1 MDSGVA
7 PAGRKPGNWK
17 NRISASPVIK
27 VVGLLS
33 LTRAY
38 NIALLATAQYF
49 SCIFFFTEKAPDFSC
64 VTDTHFFVLV
74 VCTWMTVAGGY
85 IINYFYDKNKDF
97 VNHPH
102 KSSIDG
108 IVSQTMTLRIYLA
121 LNFAAVALSLYV
133 SLRSVAFFSGYAFVL
148 WFYSHK
154 LKKMPLV
161 SNVAQAVCA
170 VIPLF
175 AVFFYRKLVD
185 VEVLLPHGFFI
196 FFTLLSLNLLN
207 DMNNQKGDAVFGYR
221 TLPLVLGPRKAKA
234 AAILSMAAAVVCS
247 AVVYSFEKGNAF
259 AYYFVFAGIA
269 LLSCI
274 AAVSIG
280 RGNRKYYLAYTMIK
294 ALILAGLLWIP
305 LRVWVL

>member
-1 MDSGVA
+1 MGSGVN
-7 PAGRKPGNWK
+7 PAARKTENGK
-17 NRISASPVIK
+17 NRISFSPVVK

-64 VTDTHFFVLV
+64 VTDPHFFVLV

-102 KSSIDG
+102 KSSLDG
-108 IVSQTMTLRIYLA
+108 IVSQAVTLRIYLA
-121 LNFAAVALSLYV
+121 LNFAAAALSLYV
-133 SLRSVAFFSGYAFVL
+133 SLRSVVFFSGYAFIL

-154 LKKMPLV
+154 LKKIPFL
-161 SNVAQAVCA
+161 SNLAQAVCA

-175 AVFFYRKLVD
+175 AVFFYRKIID

-196 FFTLLSLNLLN
+196 FFTLLSLSLLN

-221 TLPLVLGPRKAKA
+221 TIPLVLGPRKAEVT
-234 AAILSMAAAVVCS
+234 AILSMVAATICS

-259 AYYFVFAGIA
+259 AYYFIFAGTA

-274 AAVSIG
+274 GITIAVKDYK
-280 RGNRKYYLAYTMIK
+280 KYYAAYTMIK
-294 ALILAGLLWIP
+294 ALILIGLLWIP
-305 LRVWVL
+305 LRMWAL

>member
-1 MDSGVA
+1 MGSGVT
-7 PAGRKPGNWK
+7 PAGRKRGNGK
-17 NRISASPVIK
+17 NRISSSLMIK

-33 LTRAY
+33 LTRVY
-38 NIALLATAQYF
+38 DIALLATAQYF

-64 VTDTHFFVLV
+64 VTDPHFFALV

-108 IVSQTMTLRIYLA
+108 IVSQAMTLRIYLA
-121 LNFAAVALSLYV
+121 LNFTAVALSLYV
-133 SLRSVAFFSGYAFVL
+133 SLRSVVFFSGYAFFL

-154 LKKMPLV
+154 LKKIPFV

-175 AVFFYRKLVD
+175 AVFFYRKIID

-196 FFTLLSLNLLN
+196 FFTLLSLSLLN

-221 TLPLVLGPRKAKA
+221 TLPLVLGAGKAKA
-234 AAILSMAAAVVCS
+234 AAIFSIMAATICS
-247 AVVYSFEKGNAF
+247 AIVYSFENGNAF
-259 AYYFVFAGIA
+259 AYYFVFAGIVF
-269 LLSCI
+269 LSCI
-274 AAVSIG
+274 TAVTI
-280 RGNRKYYLAYTMIK
+280 RKYYIAYTMIK
-294 ALILAGLLWIP
+294 ALILVGLLWIP
-305 LRVWVL
+305 LRVWAL